1 MRRREERNTGSAG
14 NQERNVVLRD
24 PLLSSRGQMNGARN
38 RRRGR
43 EDEEVTGAPTAAFAV
58 PIGSRDLSQLFSEIF
73 ETQTQIERQMR
84 RVREPRAPTASL
96 PMSQP
101 PPSWFLKPGQIFTGW
116 QHVTHWPP
124 CKPEKWSVNVTIDSC
139 NFATG
144 EVLGSMV
151 AYDVPGSAGVVTTYF
166 EGEIIDNVNHTF
178 YSDPDAS
185 DRACVT
191 EIRHWL
197 RFPVFRPMRSSIVV
211 EDGRTPA
218 LVSSQKVF
226 MRWKEKF
233 FITGGDCR
241 LTIEGLYYVTLDRKT
256 GDIDAYYFDPNSA
269 PEQKLLLKAGASGS
283 HGYSLP
289 QAKFA

>member
-1 MRRREERNTGSAG
+1 M
-14 NQERNVVLRD
+14 
-24 PLLSSRGQMNGARN
+24 
-38 RRRGR
+38 
-43 EDEEVTGAPTAAFAV
+43 GAPTAAFAV

-84 RVREPRAPTASL
+84 RVREPRVPTASV

-124 CKPEKWSVNVTIDSC
+124 CKPEKWSVTVTIDSC

-144 EVLGSMV
+144 EVLGSMF
-151 AYDVPGSAGVVTTYF
+151 AYDVPGSEGLVTTYF

-197 RFPVFRPMRSSIVV
+197 RFPSFRPMRSSIVI

-269 PEQKLLLKAGASGS
+269 PEQKLLLKAGATGS